1 MFTDNLLHCYTD
13 YQIHKN
19 QEKYPKKKWPY
30 SERKTWRYMQK
41 TKPKSTG
48 RKDSSLTRSV
58 DRIWHTLV
66 QLCTLSIQHRT
77 VMIIFPLVLR
87 SHRSS
92 EFLLLEEREDR
103 QELENLYAVW
113 ICRLVIDFQ
122 LFGPLKQS
130 LSGVRSDNKDT
141 VQQHVLKLL
150 RSVLTKIFLS
160 YALCELLNA
169 GNAALNCTETIEK

>member
-1 MFTDNLLHCYTD
+1 
-13 YQIHKN
+13 
-19 QEKYPKKKWPY
+19 
-30 SERKTWRYMQK
+30 
-41 TKPKSTG
+41 
-48 RKDSSLTRSV
+48 
-58 DRIWHTLV
+58 
-66 QLCTLSIQHRT
+66 
-77 VMIIFPLVLR
+77 
-87 SHRSS
+87 
-92 EFLLLEEREDR
+92 
-103 QELENLYAVW
+103 
-113 ICRLVIDFQ
+113 